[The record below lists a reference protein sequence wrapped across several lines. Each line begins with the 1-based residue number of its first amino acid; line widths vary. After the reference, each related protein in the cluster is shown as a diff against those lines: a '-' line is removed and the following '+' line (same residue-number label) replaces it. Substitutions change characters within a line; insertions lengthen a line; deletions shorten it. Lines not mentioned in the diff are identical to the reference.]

1 MRRGATAL
9 LVALALAGCG
19 GSTKQPPAVAKPPR
33 MPHLLAHTLA
43 AQASS
48 VAQALAQTDGC
59 TAVADANALR
69 DAVTRAIAAH
79 EIPARL
85 QPTLTAAVEA
95 LPGHITCNPAPQPQP
110 QPPAKTKPPKPPKHG
125 PGHGHGKHGKGGG

>member
-1 MRRGATAL
+1 MKRGALAL

-33 MPHLLAHTLA
+33 IPHLLAHTLA
-43 AQASS
+43 EQASS

-59 TAVADANALR
+59 TAVAHANELR

-85 QPTLTAAVEA
+85 QPTLTASVEA
-95 LPGHITCNPAPQPQP
+95 LPGRITCNPAPPPQP
-110 QPPAKTKPPKPPKHG
+110 KKPKPPKPPKHG
-125 PGHGHGKHGKGGG
+125 PGHDKHGKGGG